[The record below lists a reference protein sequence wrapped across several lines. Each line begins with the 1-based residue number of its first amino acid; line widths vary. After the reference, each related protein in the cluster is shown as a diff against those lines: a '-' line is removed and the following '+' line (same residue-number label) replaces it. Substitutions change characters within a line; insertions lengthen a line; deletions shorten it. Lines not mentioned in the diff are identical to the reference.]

1 MNKRTISILSL
12 SLSLARLSILPFLD
26 LLFLEGGEE
35 HLALA
40 DISFSLV
47 FSLLILGTERE
58 CEYTELWGGEA
69 LGTEKLELYQEVL
82 GIGSRGFLGIESL
95 LFTALFLGTVLFLG
109 TILFLDTV
117 RFGST
122 R

>member
-12 SLSLARLSILPFLD
+12 SLARLSTLPFLD
-26 LLFLEGGEE
+26 LLFLGGGEE

-40 DISFSLV
+40 DILFTLV

-58 CEYTELWGGEA
+58 CEYTELRGEEA

-82 GIGSRGFLGIESL
+82 GIGSR
-95 LFTALFLGTVLFLG
+95 
-109 TILFLDTV
+109 
-117 RFGST
+117 
-122 R
+122 

>member
-1 MNKRTISILSL
+1 MLIGPARIIDKRTIFILSL
-12 SLSLARLSILPFLD
+12 SRTPLNSPFSGPPFLR
-26 LLFLEGGEE
+26 GRREE

-40 DISFSLV
+40 DISFPLV

-58 CEYTELWGGEA
+58 CEYTELRGGEA
-69 LGTEKLELYQEVL
+69 LGTEMLELYQEVL

-95 LFTALFLGTVLFLG
+95 LFTALFLGTVLFL
-109 TILFLDTV
+109 DTV

>member
-1 MNKRTISILSL
+1 MNKRTISIL

-26 LLFLEGGEE
+26 LLFLEGREE
-35 HLALA
+35 HVALA
-40 DISFSLV
+40 DILFSLV

-58 CEYTELWGGEA
+58 CEHTELRGGEA
-69 LGTEKLELYQEVL
+69 LGTGKLELYQEAL

-109 TILFLDTV
+109 AV
-117 RFGST
+117 CFGST